1 MVLSYEEAAAA
12 VHAAAE
18 RVRGRPTVERVPLL
32 DAVGRVLAEAVR
44 ADRDQP
50 PFPRSTRDGFACRAE
65 DLARET
71 LRVMGQ
77 LRAGEAWAGGEI
89 GPGEAV
95 EIMTGAPVPAGADC
109 VVMVEHVA
117 VTDDGVA
124 LAGTRKV
131 AAGENVVPAGAEARA
146 GDVVIPAGRRMGV
159 TEIGAAGACGAA
171 EVAVLARPRVAIL
184 ATGDEL
190 VEVAETP
197 LAYQIR
203 NSNSYSLAAQ
213 VAAAGGE
220 PVIFGIV
227 PDEQAAT
234 ERAIAKASEADLV
247 LLTGGV
253 SMGKFDFVE
262 QALLALGA
270 EFFFTGARIQPG
282 KPVVFGKLPEAYF
295 LGLPGNPISTMVTF
309 AMFAAPLVRALAGET
324 EVEPRFVLA
333 RVEAEVRVQ
342 AGLTR
347 FLPARM
353 ESDVRGARVRRIAW
367 QGSGDLAA
375 AARANGFLVVPET
388 ADGLRVGEIAAVLV
402 L

>member
-32 DAVGRVLAEAVR
+32 EAVGRVLAEAVR

-131 AAGENVVPAGAEARA
+131 AAGENVVPAGAVARA
-146 GDVVIPAGRRMGV
+146 GD
-159 TEIGAAGACGAA
+159 
-171 EVAVLARPRVAIL
+171 
-184 ATGDEL
+184 
-190 VEVAETP
+190 
-197 LAYQIR
+197 
-203 NSNSYSLAAQ
+203 
-213 VAAAGGE
+213 
-220 PVIFGIV
+220 
-227 PDEQAAT
+227 
-234 ERAIAKASEADLV
+234 
-247 LLTGGV
+247 
-253 SMGKFDFVE
+253 
-262 QALLALGA
+262 
-270 EFFFTGARIQPG
+270 
-282 KPVVFGKLPEAYF
+282 
-295 LGLPGNPISTMVTF
+295 
-309 AMFAAPLVRALAGET
+309 
-324 EVEPRFVLA
+324 
-333 RVEAEVRVQ
+333 
-342 AGLTR
+342 
-347 FLPARM
+347 
-353 ESDVRGARVRRIAW
+353 
-367 QGSGDLAA
+367 
-375 AARANGFLVVPET
+375 
-388 ADGLRVGEIAAVLV
+388 
-402 L
+402 